1 MEQLSHDNHETSIT
15 QRSIR
20 IFAEQL
26 TSPYNVGSLFR
37 LADALGISKVY
48 FGGETPLPPNRK
60 INKTSRSTDRI
71 IPFEHVQDA
80 SLLFTELKEQNY
92 QLIALELCD
101 ESIPLNDI
109 KLKKN
114 RPICLILGDEKTGV
128 SQLSLDAA
136 NQVVHIPM
144 HGKNSSMNVIQA
156 CAIAAYTILNQQL

>member
-1 MEQLSHDNHETSIT
+1 MRQLEYEAFGSGEEQQTL
-15 QRSIR
+15 R

-26 TSPYNVGSLFR
+26 SSPYNVGSLFR
-37 LADALGISKVY
+37 LADALGVNKIY
-48 FGGETPLPPNRK
+48 LGGETPLPPNRK
-60 INKTSRSTDRI
+60 ITKTSRSTDRI

-80 SLLFTELKEQNY
+80 SLLFAELKKQDY

-109 KLKKN
+109 KLDKN

-156 CAIAAYTILNQQL
+156 CAIAAYTILNQEL